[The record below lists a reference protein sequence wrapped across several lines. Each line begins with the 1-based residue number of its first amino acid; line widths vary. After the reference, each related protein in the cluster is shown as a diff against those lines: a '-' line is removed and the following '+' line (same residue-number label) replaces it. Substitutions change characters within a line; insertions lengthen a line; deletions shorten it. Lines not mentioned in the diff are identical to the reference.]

1 MTTIIMDL
9 ANATTSYI
17 DLTDSTA
24 DLLWFRAQALDV
36 ATCSS
41 DRARLVR
48 RLPDLDALRDAG
60 YNPQRAALTLL

>member
-1 MTTIIMDL
+1 MTTLTVD
-9 ANATTSYI
+9 TVI
-17 DLTDSTA
+17 DLTDTTT
-24 DLLWFRAQALDV
+24 DLLRWRKEALAV
-36 ATCSS
+36 ASCPS